1 MPEENKIECERYIL
15 KRVLERM
22 SVLVEFSCLLN
33 NSHIHI
39 PELVCL
45 VQLPN

>member
-1 MPEENKIECERYIL
+1 MPEENKINCVRYIL
-15 KRVLERM
+15 KCVLELL
-22 SVLVEFSCLLN
+22 SVLDEFSCLLN
-33 NSHIHI
+33 NFHIHI